1 MRKKIRLKIN
11 DSRDSYGNLH
21 QKKPY
26 YLFIEIGK
34 ESFAFSNKRKA
45 QNWLVKFE
53 NEVNELFS
61 EMVSHSS
68 NLYKLNIHLIEFM
81 RFSELNSKRENLH
94 FYLNRYYDL
103 LNSSNYRNYSIG
115 AEINKFYYEIESQ
128 YTFYKNTLRN
138 NNRLNYLYQKTRQD
152 LKSLKR
158 LKNEFDLLLKDI
170 DGIVRVDKGSFS
182 PTEILLRIA

>member
-1 MRKKIRLKIN
+1 MRKKIKLRIK
-11 DSRDSYGNLH
+11 DERDSYGNLH

-34 ESFAFSNKRKA
+34 ESFAFSNKKKA
-45 QNWLVKFE
+45 QIWLKKFE
-53 NEVNELFS
+53 KEVNELFS
-61 EMVSHSS
+61 EMVNHTAT
-68 NLYKLNIHLIEFM
+68 LYQLNIHLIEFI

-103 LNSSNYRNYSIG
+103 LNSSDYREYSIG
-115 AEINKFYYEIESQ
+115 SEINKFYYEIENQ
-128 YTFYKNTLRN
+128 YSFYKNTLRT

-152 LKSLKR
+152 HKSLKR
-158 LKNEFDLLLKDI
+158 LKNDFDLLLKDI
-170 DGIVRVDKGSFS
+170 DGIVRVEKGSLS